1 MWIPRGQSLIIN
13 LLEWHQQQLNAASAV
28 HSRLVMGNQRH
39 KTDTQI
45 NAVVAG
51 PTFQME

>member
-13 LLEWHQQQLNAASAV
+13 LLERDQQQPNAASAV
-28 HSRLVMGNQRH
+28 HCRLVMGNQRH

-45 NAVVAG
+45 SAVVAG
-51 PTFQME
+51 PTFQTE